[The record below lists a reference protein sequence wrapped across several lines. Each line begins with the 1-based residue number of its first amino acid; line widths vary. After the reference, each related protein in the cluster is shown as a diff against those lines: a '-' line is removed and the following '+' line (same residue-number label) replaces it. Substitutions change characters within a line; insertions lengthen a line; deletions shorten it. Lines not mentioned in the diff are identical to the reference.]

1 MLFISANYLK
11 PGMVL
16 ARDLPSE
23 YFGLSLVVQGQRL
36 TTSIINKINRLG
48 LGGAYVESIVD
59 SDIVPE
65 ETISPELQ
73 KKLLYEVKR
82 QFDNCAAN
90 SDLADELI
98 NSAYKVSAELVTSV
112 LTRKEIMLNISN
124 IKSYDDYTYN
134 HSMMVGLISTLIGV
148 RLGLTEHRL
157 TELSVCGLMHDL
169 GKVDIPLEIINK
181 PTTLSDEEYCIV
193 RGHPANAIRRLRS
206 RRACSSSVLQGIASH
221 HEKYDGTGYPDG
233 LAGERIPLY
242 GRVLALADVF
252 DALTSKRSY
261 RESWTPDQA
270 VEYMM
275 GLANTHFDYTL
286 LTAFLSVIAAYPVG
300 CVLCLSNGYIC
311 VVTQNTSGM
320 TLRPAVRVLDPPERV
335 GMDINLATDPAYLN
349 VTVSKVV
356 TDTSTLPDTLFKG

>member
-1 MLFISANYLK
+1 MLFISAKYLK

-36 TTSIINKINRLG
+36 TMGIINKINRLG
-48 LGGAYVESIVD
+48 LGGAYVESVVD
-59 SDIVPE
+59 SEIVPE
-65 ETISPELQ
+65 ETITPELQ

-82 QFDNCAAN
+82 QFDSCASNAEMGE
-90 SDLADELI
+90 ELI
-98 NSAYKVSAELVTSV
+98 NSAYKISAELVTSV
-112 LTRKEIMLNISN
+112 LTRKEIMLNITN

-169 GKVDIPLEIINK
+169 GKVDIPLAIINK
-181 PTTLSDEEYCIV
+181 PTTLNEEEYRIV
-193 RGHPANAIRRLRS
+193 REHPTNAIRRLRG
-206 RRACSSSVLQGIASH
+206 RRACSPSVLQGIASH
-221 HEKYDGTGYPDG
+221 HEKFDGTGYPDG

-242 GRVLALADVF
+242 GRILALADVF

-261 RESWTPDQA
+261 RDSWTPDQA

-286 LTAFLSVIAAYPVG
+286 LNTFLSVIAAYPVG
-300 CVLCLSNGYIC
+300 CILRLSNGYIC
-311 VVTQNTSGM
+311 VVIHNTPGM
-320 TLRPAVRVLDPPERV
+320 TLRPAVRVLEPPERV
-335 GMDINLATDPAYLN
+335 GMDINLASHPAYLN
-349 VTVSKVV
+349 VTVSQIV
-356 TDTSTLPDTLFKG
+356 TDTSTLPDTLFKE